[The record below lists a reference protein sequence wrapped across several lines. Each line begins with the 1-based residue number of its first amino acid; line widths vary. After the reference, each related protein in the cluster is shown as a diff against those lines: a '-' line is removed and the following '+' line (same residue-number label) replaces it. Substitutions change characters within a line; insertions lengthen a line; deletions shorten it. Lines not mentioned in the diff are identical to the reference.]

1 MAYKCGF
8 YIQDSIKLT
17 CVDIINRVYDKWKAC
32 VKEENVKIA
41 VKVKELVYV
50 RDRID
55 EWLLERGKSMIL
67 LIIFVLSNVCM

>member
-1 MAYKCGF
+1 M
-8 YIQDSIKLT
+8 
-17 CVDIINRVYDKWKAC
+17 
-32 VKEENVKIA
+32 KEENVKIA